1 MGVGVLLKVTRLTSV
16 PQKTNKM
23 ETVEI
28 KGIQRKE
35 IGKKSS
41 KKLRKEEN
49 VPCVIYG
56 GKEIVHFH
64 APEKGLKKLIFTPQV
79 FLIKLSI
86 DGKEHNAIL
95 QDVQFHPVTDR
106 IIHLDFKEISFDSEV
121 IINLPVKL
129 EGDAKGVKDG
139 GRLRLRRRKLKVKG
153 LPDKFPDFLNID
165 INDMEI
171 GDALKVGEL
180 NFDGLT
186 LLDPH
191 RSMVVA
197 VASSRIAKGMEETIF
212 EEEEV
217 AEVDEAVEGDE
228 VTDEAADE
236 ATDKKADSGAE
247 TEKGSKP
254 EGEKKPE

>member
-1 MGVGVLLKVTRLTSV
+1 MIHRTSV
-16 PQKTNKM
+16 TQKTNKM

-28 KGIQRKE
+28 KGFLRKE

-41 KKLRKEEN
+41 RKLRKEEN
-49 VPCVIYG
+49 VPSVMYG

-64 APEKGLKKLIFTPQV
+64 TTEKSLKKIIFTPNV

-86 DGKEHNAIL
+86 DGKEYDAVL

-129 EGDAKGVKDG
+129 VGDPIGVKNG

-153 LPDKFPDFLNID
+153 LPVNFPDFLDID
-165 INDMEI
+165 IADLEI

-180 NFDGLT
+180 SFDGLT

-197 VASSRIAKGMEETIF
+197 VASSRIAKGMEEAIV
-212 EEEEV
+212 EVEEEV
-217 AEVDEAVEGDE
+217 VEDGELKEEVEDKEADSEAE
-228 VTDEAADE
+228 TDEAS
-236 ATDKKADSGAE
+236 K
-247 TEKGSKP
+247 TEDD
-254 EGEKKPE
+254 KKPEK

>member
-1 MGVGVLLKVTRLTSV
+1 MK
-16 PQKTNKM
+16 
-23 ETVEI
+23 TVEI
-28 KGIQRKE
+28 KGIKRKE

-56 GKEIVHFH
+56 GKELVHFH

-86 DGKEHNAIL
+86 DGIEYNAIL

-121 IINLPVKL
+121 IINLPVKI
-129 EGDAKGVKDG
+129 EGDARGVKDG

-153 LPDKFPDFLNID
+153 LPEFFPDFLNID
-165 INDMEI
+165 ISDMEI

-180 NFDGLT
+180 KFDGLT

-197 VASSRIAKGMEETIF
+197 VASSRIAKGMEEVIF

-217 AEVDEAVEGDE
+217 AEAVEEGE
-228 VTDEAADE
+228 EGEEGAETTDE
-236 ATDKKADSGAE
+236 ATDKEDGSGDK
-247 TEKGSKP
+247 TEKASKP
-254 EGEKKPE
+254 EGDKKPEK

>member
-1 MGVGVLLKVTRLTSV
+1 
-16 PQKTNKM
+16 M

-41 KKLRKEEN
+41 KKLRKEGN

-56 GKEIVHFH
+56 GKDIVHFH
-64 APEKGLKKLIFTPQV
+64 ALEKGLKKLVFTPQV
-79 FLIKLSI
+79 FLIKLSV
-86 DGKEHNAIL
+86 DGKEYNAIF

-106 IIHLDFKEISFDSEV
+106 IIHIDFKEISFDSEV

-153 LPDKFPDFLNID
+153 LPEKFPDFLNID

-180 NFDGLT
+180 SFDGLT

-217 AEVDEAVEGDE
+217 AEAVEGDE
-228 VTDEAADE
+228 AEDEAADEATDE
-236 ATDKKADSGAE
+236 ATDKKADSATK
-247 TEKGSKP
+247 TEKDFKP
-254 EGEKKPE
+254 ESDKKPE

>member
-1 MGVGVLLKVTRLTSV
+1 M
-16 PQKTNKM
+16 KTVK
-23 ETVEI
+23 I
-28 KGIQRKE
+28 KRNQRKE

-41 KKLRKEEN
+41 KKLRKEGN

-56 GKEIVHFH
+56 GKEIIHFH
-64 APEKGLKKLIFTPQV
+64 SLEKSLKKLIFTPHV
-79 FLIKLSI
+79 FLIKLNI
-86 DGKEHNAIL
+86 DGKDHDAII

-129 EGDAKGVKDG
+129 EGDAIGVKDG

-153 LPDKFPDFLNID
+153 LPEKFPNYLNID
-165 INDMEI
+165 ISDMEI

-180 NFDGLT
+180 KFDGLM

-197 VASSRIAKGMEETIF
+197 VASSRIAKGMEEAII

-217 AEVDEAVEGDE
+217 EEAVEDTDE
-228 VTDEAADE
+228 ATDEAASKE
-236 ATDKKADSGAE
+236 ADSEAK
-247 TEKGSKP
+247 TEEDSKQ
-254 EGEKKPE
+254 GGDKKPE